1 MMLDDIEW
9 NPDATGVGSMLMVEP
24 GLPTDEFG
32 HPYQPL
38 FWFAGEGKLLE
49 LVVDA
54 EGHLLAWGSREDASV
69 ERAYPREIQRVPEAI
84 EAAARRD
91 WDKYQGDEK

>member
-1 MMLDDIEW
+1 MTLDDIEW

-24 GLPTDEFG
+24 GLPNDDFG

-38 FWFAGEGKLLE
+38 FWFADEGKLLE
-49 LVVDA
+49 LVVDPD
-54 EGHLLAWGSREDASV
+54 GHLLAWGSQEDASAG
-69 ERAYPREIQRVPEAI
+69 RAEPHEIQRVPAAI

-91 WDKYQGDEK
+91 WNEHRENKE